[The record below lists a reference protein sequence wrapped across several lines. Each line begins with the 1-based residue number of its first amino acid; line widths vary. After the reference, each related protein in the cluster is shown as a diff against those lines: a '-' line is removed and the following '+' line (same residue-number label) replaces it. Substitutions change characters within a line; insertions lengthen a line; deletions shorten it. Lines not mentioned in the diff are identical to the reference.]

1 LSTYCR
7 GTKEGEKIVKYFTI
21 ASTVFKIVFFCRKLI
36 KDRFRFQ
43 KVVKLLEIQICGF
56 EISFKPT
63 QTQTPELKSSGI
75 SNFNLKE

>member
-1 LSTYCR
+1 LSGNKRR
-7 GTKEGEKIVKYFTI
+7 GKNRKIFYDRI
-21 ASTVFKIVFFCRKLI
+21 DSLQNCIFCRKLI